1 MVDNISVDERC
12 DKTGGIFGSLDFFF
26 FVFFLFFFV
35 FFFARYIYYVDMV
48 VFLKHCNR
56 TS

>member
-26 FVFFLFFFV
+26 F
-35 FFFARYIYYVDMV
+35 FARDSYSEDMV

>member
-12 DKTGGIFGSLDFFF
+12 DKTGGFFGSLVFFF
-26 FVFFLFFFV
+26 FFFFF
-35 FFFARYIYYVDMV
+35 FFFARDSYSEDMV